1 MLSKKVEEILNSQV
15 EKESFS
21 SHLYL
26 YMATWAETN
35 GLEGVS
41 KWLYVQSNEER
52 MHMLKFIGYINE
64 RGGVA
69 KIGAIKNPASK
80 FKNVKDLFTAV
91 LNHERFISKSINEI
105 VGVCVAERDF
115 TTQNWVQW
123 FVNEQIEEEKN
134 VRIILDKL
142 SLLGDSNMYLFD
154 RDIMSLRVNKP
165 ANTGIIE

>member
-1 MLSKKVEEILNSQV
+1 MLSKKVEDILNSQI
-15 EKESFS
+15 EKECFS

-41 KWLYVQSNEER
+41 KWLYAQSNEER
-52 MHMLKFIGYINE
+52 IHMLKFISYINE

-80 FKNVKDLFTAV
+80 FKTVKELFTAV
-91 LNHERFISKSINEI
+91 LNHEQFISKSINEI
-105 VGVCVAERDF
+105 VGICATERDF

-142 SLLGDSNMYLFD
+142 KLLGNNNMYLFD
-154 RDIMSLRVNKP
+154 RDIMSLRT
-165 ANTGIIE
+165 AGADSTAAAE